1 MAILNGD
8 NVMKSISRLLRSCC
22 RQIDFISRYAYDEF
36 AFVLPESGETGV
48 DAVIGRVRGRIET
61 LNAQLAGRS
70 DHPKLTPT
78 FGGATYPQGSSTKE
92 LLLSRANQNLLK
104 NRA

>member
-1 MAILNGD
+1 
-8 NVMKSISRLLRSCC
+8 
-22 RQIDFISRYAYDEF
+22 DEF

-48 DAVIGRVRGRIET
+48 GAVIGRVRGRIDT
-61 LNAQLAGRS
+61 LNAQLAGKI
-70 DHPKLTPT
+70 DHPKLTPL
-78 FGGATYPQGSSTKE
+78 FGGATYPEGASTKE